1 MTYSTGKQA
10 IDNQYRMMDGN
21 EAAAWI
27 AHQLN
32 DVIAIYPITP
42 ASPMGELSDSWSAEG
57 KQNLWGVIP
66 DVIELQSEG
75 GAAGAVHGA
84 LQAGAKTC
92 TFTAS
97 QGLLLKI
104 PNMYKIA
111 GELTPTVF
119 HIAARSL
126 ATHALSIF
134 CDHSD
139 VMAAR
144 ATGFAMLSSNSVQE
158 VMDMATI
165 AEMATLEGRVP
176 ILHFFDGFRTS
187 HEVSK
192 VEIVTEDMLRQL
204 IDMEQIRNCRNRALS
219 PDHPVVRGTSQNPDI
234 FFQAREACNPYY
246 DAFPEIVQQ
255 AMNRFAS
262 LTGRQYQLYQFE
274 GPDDAEAVII
284 LMGSGAETAIETIDN
299 LNREGRKTGILKVRL
314 FRPFDANR
322 LLAALPDSATK
333 IAVLDRTKEPG
344 ADGEPLYKDISTAF
358 MQALLQKN
366 ITAEQLP
373 KIIGGR
379 FGLSSKEFTPAMI
392 KGVFDELDRE
402 DSKNLFTIG
411 IDDDLSH
418 TSIAYDSNYIT
429 DAHNTAYQAVFY
441 GLGADGTVSANKNSI
456 KIIGEQDNYY
466 AQGHFVYD
474 SKKSGAVT
482 VSHLRFG
489 PQPIHS
495 AYEIQNGQAD
505 FVACHQPRFLSLYH
519 MLDRAKPGGT
529 FLLNSSADQNEVWNT
544 LPESVQKKI
553 IGKNLKLFAI
563 DAYKVAA
570 HCGLGKRINTIMQS
584 CFFKISAILPLDQAI
599 TEIKQAVKKSY
610 GSNPEIVEHNL
621 LAIDQSLQHLYQI
634 NIPSKATSRIP
645 MHQLDANNANDFVRQ
660 LTAELIAGH
669 GDRIPVSALPSDGTW
684 PTGTTAFEKRDLAQ
698 ELPLWDQD
706 LCTHC
711 GKCVLVCPHS
721 VIRSKIFD
729 KSLLEKAPED
739 FRAVP
744 VKGAK
749 DFPVDSFI
757 SYQVSPEDCTGCT
770 LCVDICPIID
780 KQNPEH
786 KAINM
791 VPKEQTF
798 DVERANWKYFLSL
811 PEFDRTTLKS
821 STLKGSMV
829 FQPLFEFSGA
839 CSGCGE
845 TSYIRLASQLFGDR
859 MLVAN
864 ATGCSSIYG
873 GNLPTTPW
881 TKNPDGR
888 GPAWNNSLFEDN
900 AEFGLGM
907 RVALDKQ
914 RDYAATLLNQLRPLL
929 ENELVE
935 SIYTEQESD
944 EAGIERQRENIEQLK
959 LALDQLSEHPQMG
972 DKAVELR
979 HLADQLSRKSVW
991 IIGGDGWAYDIGFGG
1006 LDHVLAS
1013 GRNVNILV
1021 LDTEVY
1027 SNTGGQTS
1035 KATPVGAVAKFSA
1048 SGKAIAK
1055 KDLARIAMDYEHV
1068 YVAHIAYAA
1077 KDVQTLRAFLEAE
1090 SYDGPSLIIAYSP
1103 CIAHGFE
1110 MKDNHQHQQLAV
1122 DSGHWPLFRYDPRL
1136 AAQHQNPLKLD
1147 SKPPSIPYAEFA
1159 HSETRFNSLMK
1170 QHPVEAQ
1177 AFLEKAQHEVSERY
1191 KRYQQMAEM
1200 DWEEAPIPDPSKH

>member
-1 MTYSTGKQA
+1 MSTTEF
-10 IDNQYRMMDGN
+10 RMMDGN
-21 EAAAWI
+21 EAAAYI
-27 AHQLN
+27 AHHLN

-42 ASPMGELSDSWSAEG
+42 ASPMGELSDRWSAEG
-57 KQNLWGVIP
+57 VTNLWGVIP

-84 LQAGAKTC
+84 LQAGAKTT

-119 HIAARSL
+119 HVASRSL
-126 ATHALSIF
+126 ASHALSIF

-139 VMAAR
+139 VMSTR
-144 ATGFAMLSSNSVQE
+144 ATGFALLASNSVQE

-165 AEMATLEGRVP
+165 AEMATLTGRVP

-187 HEVSK
+187 HEVKK
-192 VEIVTEDMLRQL
+192 VELVTEAMLRQL
-204 IDMEQIRNCRNRALS
+204 IDMERVRDCRSRALS
-219 PDHPVVRGTSQNPDI
+219 PDHPVVRGTSQNPDV
-234 FFQAREACNPYY
+234 FFQAREASNPYY
-246 DAFPEIVQQ
+246 DGFATIVQQ
-255 AMNRFAS
+255 AMDRFADI
-262 LTGRQYQLYQFE
+262 TGRQYQLYEYE
-274 GPDDAEAVII
+274 GAADAESVII
-284 LMGSGAETAIETIDN
+284 LMGSGAETACETVDY
-299 LNREGRKTGILKVRL
+299 LNRNGAKTGVLKVRL
-314 FRPFDANR
+314 FRPFDAER
-322 LLAALPDSATK
+322 LLNALPRSVQQ
-333 IAVLDRTKEPG
+333 IAVLDRSKEPG
-344 ADGEPLYKDISTAF
+344 ANGEPLYKDVATAL
-358 MQALLQKN
+358 MQSVLAKQR
-366 ITAEQLP
+366 ASDSLP
-373 KIIGGR
+373 KLLGGR

-392 KGVFDELDRE
+392 KGVFDELQKTN
-402 DSKNLFTIG
+402 SINLFTVG
-411 IDDDLSH
+411 IDDDVTH
-418 TSIAYDSNYIT
+418 KSIDYDATFRT
-429 DAHNTAYQAVFY
+429 DAHSDTYQAVFY

-456 KIIGEQDNYY
+456 KIIGNVEGQY

-489 PQPIHS
+489 PHKIHS
-495 AYEIQNGQAD
+495 AYEVQNDQAD
-505 FVACHQPRFLSLYH
+505 FVACHQPRFLNLYP
-519 MLDRAKPGGT
+519 MLTKARHGAV
-529 FLLNSSADQNEVWNT
+529 FLLNTRAPATEVWDT
-544 LPESVQKKI
+544 LPEQVQQQLIDKQI
-553 IGKNLKLFAI
+553 RFFAI
-563 DAYKVAA
+563 DAYQVAQ

-584 CFFKISAILPLDQAI
+584 CFFKISNILPLDQAI
-599 TEIKQAVKKSY
+599 VQIKQAVQHAY
-610 GSNPEIVEHNL
+610 RRTPTLIELNL
-621 LAIDQSLQHLYQI
+621 KAIDASLDQLHEIQLH
-634 NIPSKATSRIP
+634 SKATSRIP
-645 MHQLDANNANDFVRQ
+645 MHELISHQANDFVRQ
-660 LTAELIAGH
+660 LTAELISGH
-669 GDRIPVSALPSDGTW
+669 GDQVPVSAFSADGTW
-684 PTGTTAFEKRDLAQ
+684 PTGTAAFEKRDLAT
-698 ELPLWDQD
+698 ELPLWDD
-706 LCTHC
+706 TLCTHC

-721 VIRSKIFD
+721 VMRSKIFD
-729 KSLLEKAPED
+729 QSLLKEAPNS

-744 VKGAK
+744 IKGAK
-749 DFPVDSFI
+749 DFPENSYI

-770 LCVDICPIID
+770 LCVDICPIVD
-780 KQNPEH
+780 KQNPTH

-791 VPKEQTF
+791 VPKVQTYA
-798 DVERANWKYFLSL
+798 DERNNWDFFLSL
-811 PEFDRTTLKS
+811 PEFDRTKLKS
-821 STLKGSMV
+821 GTLKGSMA

-859 MLVAN
+859 MIVAN

-881 TKNPDGR
+881 TTNAEGR

-900 AEFGLGM
+900 AEFGMGM

-914 RDYAATLLNQLRPLL
+914 KQYATRLLNELKPQLDP
-929 ENELVE
+929 ELVNQLV
-935 SIYTEQESD
+935 TETEAD
-944 EAGIERQRENIEQLK
+944 EAGIEHQRQSIEQLK
-959 LALDQLSEHPQMG
+959 LALDGLSDHSANG
-972 DKAVELR
+972 DKAIELR

-1035 KATPVGAVAKFSA
+1035 KATPIGAVAKFSA
-1048 SGKAIAK
+1048 SGKAVAK
-1055 KDLARIAMDYEHV
+1055 KDLARLAMDYEHV
-1068 YVAHIAYAA
+1068 YVAHIAYGA

-1110 MKDNHQHQQLAV
+1110 LKDSHLHQQLAV
-1122 DSGHWPLFRYDPRL
+1122 KSGHWPLFRYDPRL
-1136 AAQHQNPLKLD
+1136 AAQHKNPLTMD

-1159 HSETRFNSLMK
+1159 RRETRFSSLL
-1170 QHPVEAQ
+1170 QAHPVEAA
-1177 AFLEKAQHEVSERY
+1177 AFLDKAQHEVSERY
-1191 KRYQQMAEM
+1191 KHYQQLAEM
-1200 DWEEAPIPDPSKH
+1200 DWEAASIPQQAPK

>member
-1 MTYSTGKQA
+1 MGIAKF
-10 IDNQYRMMDGN
+10 RMMDGN
-21 EAAAWI
+21 EAAAYI
-27 AHQLN
+27 AHHLN

-42 ASPMGELSDSWSAEG
+42 ASPMGEMSDNWSSEG
-57 KQNLWGVIP
+57 VKNLWGVVP
-66 DVIELQSEG
+66 EVVELQSEG

-84 LQAGAKTC
+84 LQAGAKTT

-111 GELTPTVF
+111 GELSPTVF

-139 VMAAR
+139 VMATR

-158 VMDMATI
+158 AMDMATI
-165 AEMATLEGRVP
+165 SEMATLKGRVP
-176 ILHFFDGFRTS
+176 VLHFFDGFRTS

-192 VEIVTEDMLRQL
+192 VEVVTEEMLRQL
-204 IDMEQIRNCRNRALS
+204 IDMELVRDCRSRALS

-255 AMNRFAS
+255 AMNQFAEV
-262 LTGRQYQLYQFE
+262 TGRQYQLYEYE
-274 GPDDAEAVII
+274 GAVDAESVVI
-284 LMGSGAETAIETIDN
+284 LMGSGAETASETVDY
-299 LNREGRKTGILKVRL
+299 LNRQGGKTGVLKVRL
-314 FRPFDANR
+314 FRPFDATR
-322 LLAALPDSATK
+322 LLNTLPDTVK
-333 IAVLDRTKEPG
+333 QIAVLDRTKEPG
-344 ADGEPLYKDISTAF
+344 ADGEPLYKDIATAF
-358 MQALLQKN
+358 MQSILSGQLSADD
-366 ITAEQLP
+366 LP
-373 KIIGGR
+373 KLIGGR

-392 KGVFDELDRE
+392 KGVFDELMKPQ
-402 DSKNLFTIG
+402 SKNLFTVG
-411 IDDDLSH
+411 INDDLTH
-418 TSIAYDSNYIT
+418 TSIDYDEQFIT
-429 DAHNTAYQAVFY
+429 DVHKDAYQAVFY

-456 KIIGEQDNYY
+456 KIIGDQEGYY

-489 PQPIHS
+489 PQKIRS
-495 AYEIQNGQAD
+495 AYEIQADQAD
-505 FVACHQPRFLSLYH
+505 FIACHQPRFLDLYP
-519 MLDRAKPGGT
+519 MLDKARIGAV
-529 FLLNSSADQNEVWNT
+529 FLLNSSASPSELWDT
-544 LPESVQKKI
+544 LPEPVQQTLINKQI
-553 IGKNLKLFAI
+553 RLFAI
-563 DAYKVAA
+563 DAYKVALE
-570 HCGLGKRINTIMQS
+570 CGMGKRINTIMQS
-584 CFFKISAILPLDQAI
+584 CFFKISGILPIEQA
-599 TEIKQAVKKSY
+599 TELIKDAVRKSY
-610 GSNPEIVEHNL
+610 SSNPTVVELNL
-621 LAIDQSLQHLYQI
+621 KAIDASLSQLHPVELQV
-634 NIPSKATSRIP
+634 KATSRIP
-645 MHQLDANNANDFVRQ
+645 MHQLGANSANDFVRQ
-660 LTAELIAGH
+660 LTAELISGH
-669 GDRIPVSALPSDGTW
+669 GDNVPVSALSADGTW
-684 PTGTTAFEKRDLAQ
+684 PTGTTAFEKRDLAT
-698 ELPLWDQD
+698 ELPLWDED

-729 KSLLEKAPED
+729 LSLLQQAPD
-739 FRAVP
+739 GFRAVP

-749 DFPVDSFI
+749 DFPENSYI
-757 SYQVSPEDCTGCT
+757 SYQVSPADCTGCT
-770 LCVDICPIID
+770 LCVDICPIAD
-780 KQNPEH
+780 KQHPEH

-798 DVERANWKYFLSL
+798 KVEKDNWDFFLSL
-811 PEFDRTTLKS
+811 PEFDRTSLKS
-821 STLKGSMV
+821 ATLKGSMV

-881 TKNPDGR
+881 TKNADGR

-914 RDYAATLLNQLRPLL
+914 REYAASLLL
-929 ENELVE
+929 ELQDHLDPQLVSNLTNEKE
-935 SIYTEQESD
+935 TD
-944 EAGIERQRENIEQLK
+944 EAGIERQRQSIEQLK
-959 LALDQLSEHPQMG
+959 LALDGLSDAITTGSQ
-972 DKAVELR
+972 AIELR

-1035 KATPVGAVAKFSA
+1035 KATPIGAVAKFSA
-1048 SGKAIAK
+1048 SGKSVAK

-1068 YVAHIAYAA
+1068 YVAHVAYAA

-1110 MKDNHQHQQLAV
+1110 MKDNHLHQKLAV
-1122 DSGHWPLFRYDPRL
+1122 ESGHWPLFRYDPRL
-1136 AAQHQNPLKLD
+1136 ADQHQNPLKLD
-1147 SKPPSIPYAEFA
+1147 SKQPSIPYAEFA
-1159 HSETRFNSLMK
+1159 SKETRFSSLLK
-1170 QHPVEAQ
+1170 AHPVEA
-1177 AFLEKAQHEVSERY
+1177 AVFLDKAQHDVSERY

-1200 DWEEAPIPDPSKH
+1200 DWEEAPIPK

>member
-1 MTYSTGKQA
+1 MNSPVNKSRQT
-10 IDNQYRMMDGN
+10 RMMDGN
-21 EAAAWI
+21 EAAAYI
-27 AHQLN
+27 AHHLN

-42 ASPMGELSDSWSAEG
+42 ASPMGEMSDSWSSEG
-57 KQNLWGVIP
+57 IKNLWGIVP

-84 LQAGAKTC
+84 LQAGAKTT

-139 VMAAR
+139 VMATR
-144 ATGFAMLSSNSVQE
+144 ATGFAMLASNSVQE

-165 AEMATLEGRVP
+165 AEMSTLQGRIPV
-176 ILHFFDGFRTS
+176 LHFFDGFRTS

-192 VEIVTEDMLRQL
+192 VEVVTVEMLQAL
-204 IDMEQIRNCRNRALS
+204 IDMERVRDCRSRALS

-246 DAFPEIVQQ
+246 DAFPGIVQQ
-255 AMNRFAS
+255 AMDRFAEV
-262 LTGRQYQLYQFE
+262 TGRQYHLYEYE
-274 GPDDAEAVII
+274 GAEDAESVII
-284 LMGSGAETAIETIDN
+284 LMGSGAETASETVDFI
-299 LNREGRKTGILKVRL
+299 NRNGGKTGVLKVRL
-314 FRPFDANR
+314 FRPFDAAR
-322 LLAALPDSATK
+322 LLNALPDSVRQ

-344 ADGEPLYKDISTAF
+344 ADGEPLYKDVVTAF
-358 MQALLQKN
+358 MQSILSGKLSAD
-366 ITAEQLP
+366 QLP
-373 KIIGGR
+373 KLLGGR

-392 KGVFDELDRE
+392 RGVFDELAKPQ
-402 DSKNLFTIG
+402 SKNLFTVG
-411 IDDDLSH
+411 IDDDVTH
-418 TSIAYDSNYIT
+418 TSISYDKHFIT
-429 DAHNTAYQAVFY
+429 DAHKDAYQAVFY

-456 KIIGEQDNYY
+456 KIIGDLDGYY

-489 PQPIHS
+489 PHKIHS
-495 AYEIQNGQAD
+495 AYEIQEGQAD
-505 FVACHQPRFLSLYH
+505 FVACHQPRFLNLYP
-519 MLDRAKPGGT
+519 MLEKARQGAV
-529 FLLNSSADQNEVWNT
+529 FLLNSSAAPDELWNT
-544 LPESVQKKI
+544 LPETVQQQLIEKQI
-553 IGKNLKLFAI
+553 RLFAI
-563 DAYKVAA
+563 DAYRVATE
-570 HCGLGKRINTIMQS
+570 CGMGKRINTIMQS
-584 CFFKISAILPLDQAI
+584 CFFKISGILPIDKAI
-599 TEIKQAVKKSY
+599 ELIKAAVEKSY
-610 GSNPEIVEHNL
+610 SNNPKMVELNL
-621 LAIDQSLQHLYQI
+621 NAIDASLSQLHEIQLHH
-634 NIPSKATSRIP
+634 KATSRIP
-645 MHQLDANNANDFVRQ
+645 MHELNATRANDFVRQ

-669 GDRIPVSALPSDGTW
+669 GDQIPVSALSADGTW
-684 PTGTTAFEKRDLAQ
+684 PTGTTAFEKRELAT
-698 ELPLWDQD
+698 ELPLWDED

-729 KSLLEKAPED
+729 KSLLQQAPD
-739 FRAVP
+739 GFRAVP

-749 DFPVDSFI
+749 DFPEDSYI
-757 SYQVSPEDCTGCT
+757 SYQVSPSDCTGCT
-770 LCVDICPIID
+770 LCVDICPIVD

-798 DVERANWKYFLSL
+798 AVETDNWEFFLSL
-811 PEFDRTTLKS
+811 PEFDRTTLKNA
-821 STLKGSMV
+821 TLKGSMV

-873 GNLPTTPW
+873 GNLPSTPW

-914 RDYAATLLNQLRPLL
+914 KDYAISLLHEL
-929 ENELVE
+929 EDKLDPALVE
-935 SIYTEQESD
+935 SLLTETEAD
-944 EAGIERQRENIEQLK
+944 EAGIEHQRQSIEQLK
-959 LALDQLSEHPQMG
+959 LALDGLSDQSESG
-972 DKAVELR
+972 GKAVELR

-1035 KATPVGAVAKFSA
+1035 KATPIGAVAKFSA
-1048 SGKAIAK
+1048 SGKSVAK

-1068 YVAHIAYAA
+1068 YVAHVAYAA

-1110 MKDNHQHQQLAV
+1110 MKDNHLHQQLAV

-1136 AAQHQNPLKLD
+1136 ADQHKNPLKMD
-1147 SKPPSIPYAEFA
+1147 SKPPSIPYSEFA
-1159 HSETRFNSLMK
+1159 RRETRFNSLLK
-1170 QHPVEAQ
+1170 LHPLEAA
-1177 AFLEKAQHEVSERY
+1177 AFLDKAQHEVSERY

-1200 DWEEAPIPDPSKH
+1200 DWDEAPIPEQR

>member
-1 MTYSTGKQA
+1 MSSQF
-10 IDNQYRMMDGN
+10 RMMDGN
-21 EAAAWI
+21 EAAAFI
-27 AHQLN
+27 AHHLN

-42 ASPMGELSDSWSAEG
+42 ASPMGEMSDRWSADG
-57 KQNLWGVIP
+57 VTNLWGNVPEI
-66 DVIELQSEG
+66 IELQSEG

-84 LQAGAKTC
+84 LQAGAKTT

-119 HIAARSL
+119 HIATRSL

-139 VMAAR
+139 VMATR
-144 ATGFAMLSSNSVQE
+144 ATGFAMLASNSVQE

-165 AEMATLEGRVP
+165 AEMATLQGRVP
-176 ILHFFDGFRTS
+176 VLHFFDGFRTS

-192 VEIVTEDMLRQL
+192 VEVVSETILRQL
-204 IDMEQIRNCRNRALS
+204 IDMERVRDCRSRALS

-234 FFQAREACNPYY
+234 FFQAREASNPFYA
-246 DAFPEIVQQ
+246 AFPEIVQQ
-255 AMNRFAS
+255 AMNRFAEV
-262 LTGRQYQLYQFE
+262 TGRQYQVYQYE
-274 GPDDAEAVII
+274 GAPDAEAVIV
-284 LMGSGAETAIETIDN
+284 LMGSGAETVAETVDY
-299 LNREGRKTGILKVRL
+299 LNRHGGKTGVLKVRL
-314 FRPFDANR
+314 FRPFDAER
-322 LLAALPDSATK
+322 LLSALPASIK
-333 IAVLDRTKEPG
+333 QIAVLDRTKEPG
-344 ADGEPLYKDISTAF
+344 ADGEPLYKDIATAL
-358 MQALLQKN
+358 MQSILSGKRS
-366 ITAEQLP
+366 AEQLP
-373 KIIGGR
+373 KLLGGR
-379 FGLSSKEFTPAMI
+379 FGLSSKEFTPAMV
-392 KGVFDELDRE
+392 KGVFDELQR
-402 DSKNLFTIG
+402 SNSINLFTVG
-411 IDDDLSH
+411 INDDVTHS
-418 TSIAYDSNYIT
+418 SITYDEQFIT
-429 DAHNTAYQAVFY
+429 DAHQDAYQAVFY

-456 KIIGEQDNYY
+456 KIIGDVDGQY

-489 PQPIHS
+489 PHKIHS
-495 AYEIQNGQAD
+495 AYEIQPHQAD
-505 FVACHQPRFLSLYH
+505 FVACHQPRFLTLYP
-519 MLDRAKPGGT
+519 MLEKARVGAV
-529 FLLNSSADQNEVWNT
+529 FLLNSSASPQALWDT
-544 LPESVQKKI
+544 LPEPVQQQLIDKQI
-553 IGKNLKLFAI
+553 RLFAI
-563 DAYKVAA
+563 DAYQVAQT
-570 HCGLGKRINTIMQS
+570 CGLGKRINTIMQS
-584 CFFKISAILPLDQAI
+584 CFFKISGILPIDQAI
-599 TEIKQAVKKSY
+599 TLIKQAVEKSY
-610 GSNPEIVEHNL
+610 SRNPNLVELNL
-621 LAIDQSLQHLYQI
+621 KAIDMSLSQLHEIELH
-634 NIPSKATSRIP
+634 SKATSRIP
-645 MHQLDANNANDFVRQ
+645 MHELSSNRANDFVRQ

-669 GDRIPVSALPSDGTW
+669 GDHIPVSALSPDGSW
-684 PTGTTAFEKRDLAQ
+684 PTGTSAFEKRDLAT
-698 ELPLWDQD
+698 ELPLWDEG

-721 VIRSKIFD
+721 VMRSKIFD
-729 KSLLEKAPED
+729 QSLLKDAPD
-739 FRAVP
+739 SFRAVP

-749 DFPVDSFI
+749 DFPEHSYI

-770 LCVDICPIID
+770 LCVDICPIVD
-780 KQNPEH
+780 KQQPDH

-791 VPKEQTF
+791 VPKEQINKIEK
-798 DVERANWKYFLSL
+798 DNWEFFQSL
-811 PEFDRTTLKS
+811 PEFDRSLLKS
-821 STLKGSMV
+821 GTLKGSMA

-859 MLVAN
+859 MVVAN

-881 TKNPDGR
+881 TKNAEGR

-914 RDYAATLLNQLRPLL
+914 KQYATRLLTELQGQLDPALVNQLL
-929 ENELVE
+929 
-935 SIYTEQESD
+935 TETEAD
-944 EAGIERQRENIEQLK
+944 EAGIEHQRQAIEQLK
-959 LALDQLSEHPQMG
+959 CALDGLSDHSDIG
-972 DKAVELR
+972 DQAIELR

-1035 KATPVGAVAKFSA
+1035 KATPIGAVAKFSA
-1048 SGKAIAK
+1048 SGKAVGK

-1110 MKDNHQHQQLAV
+1110 LKDNHLHQQLAV

-1136 AAQHQNPLKLD
+1136 AVQHKNPLKMD

-1159 HSETRFNSLMK
+1159 RRETRFNSLL
-1170 QHPVEAQ
+1170 QAHPVEAA
-1177 AFLEKAQHEVSERY
+1177 AFLDKAQHEVSERY
-1191 KRYQQMAEM
+1191 KHYQQMAEM
-1200 DWEEAPIPDPSKH
+1200 DWEEAVMPTATEPK